1 MAMATLGTSFTML
14 DATTICLI
22 KKYKGQLGRQ
32 RLFGVLGSAAF
43 AMTTG
48 ILLDWAATLNNGK
61 FLYPSLYRFIRFF
74 SCL

>member
-1 MAMATLGTSFTML
+1 
-14 DATTICLI
+14 
-22 KKYKGQLGRQ
+22 LGRQ